1 MKPSKFCVLPPSPI
15 LFSLPSFFLP
25 SFLCVCMYLPSFL
38 FIASIFYNLQREL
51 IFFSV
56 RVVSKLLLI
65 FYKETIFW
73 NTSYTIFLHFSLL
86 LKCWQCVGCEHGGI
100 VAFECCKV
108 NAEND
113 SLNGIIKVDVGN
125 IWMPPSLLCR
135 AQPWFLV
142 LLPCT
147 FSGNLTAYHFLLSP
161 HFQHELRGL
170 VSIWSYNLWI
180 GGRREKCTQFSP
192 KRLFPGSEAVSS
204 VSSLK
209 DIKHEKVTIKLL
221 PVYVLGEPQR
231 ASLRAVLGTMQ
242 KATPE
247 S

>member
-1 MKPSKFCVLPPSPI
+1 MLRKTHTVSRGRMTSFPTFLQSTLRGLAVFQELVNRWNLVS
-15 LFSLPSFFLP
+15 FVSSLPLPFFFLSLLSFFP
-25 SFLCVCMYLPSFL
+25 PFYVCVCIFPPFCSLPAF
-38 FIASIFYNLQREL
+38 FIISKESWF
-51 IFFSV
+51 FFSV

-125 IWMPPSLLCR
+125 IWMPPSLLCGAR
-135 AQPWFLV
+135 PWFLV

-147 FSGNLTAYHFLLSP
+147 FSENLTAYHFLLSP
-161 HFQHELRGL
+161 HF
-170 VSIWSYNLWI
+170 
-180 GGRREKCTQFSP
+180 
-192 KRLFPGSEAVSS
+192 
-204 VSSLK
+204 
-209 DIKHEKVTIKLL
+209 
-221 PVYVLGEPQR
+221 
-231 ASLRAVLGTMQ
+231 
-242 KATPE
+242 
-247 S
+247 